1 MTTTGITTK
10 VANGTRYIETIYR
23 GTEYTL
29 RQTQVGW
36 ELSTRRIG
44 YGDRFHI
51 GGYKRFGS
59 IAALVACCKA
69 FGDAANVI
77 ALAYGV
83 DVAAVGAA

>member
-1 MTTTGITTK
+1 MATNAITTK
-10 VANGTRYIETIYR
+10 VANGTRYLETIYR

-29 RQTQVGW
+29 RQTNYGW

-51 GGYKRFGS
+51 GGCKHFAS
-59 IAALVACCKA
+59 IAELVAGCKA

>member
-1 MTTTGITTK
+1 MATSVITTT

-51 GGYKRFGS
+51 GGCKHFGS
-59 IAALVACCKA
+59 ISELVSGCKA
-69 FGDAANVI
+69 FGDAANII

-83 DVAAVGAA
+83 DVGAAEAA